1 MKTLLFL
8 LLFSLHLFAFDNRHL
23 LMNSIMD
30 DAIRI
35 GNGPNI
41 YYAFVDPLCP
51 KSQRF
56 ITMIN
61 ERKDLQH
68 KNAYY
73 IFLYRLPSFDSDEYI
88 YYIYQS
94 HDPLAAL
101 KEIMIEQEYDKA
113 DLLDVQETTRAK
125 IDNIAEVGKQLKMK
139 RRPYLLIF
147 DEGSKYC
154 RVSEGTAPCLEENS
168 FDE

>member
-8 LLFSLHLFAFDNRHL
+8 FIISLNLSAFGNRQV
-23 LMNSIMD
+23 LMDSIIH

-41 YYAFVDPLCP
+41 YYAFVDPLCS

-56 ITMIN
+56 IAIIN
-61 ERKDLQH
+61 ERKDLQK

-73 IFLYRLPSFDSDEYI
+73 IFLYRLPSFDSEEYI

-94 HDPLAAL
+94 HDPLRAL
-101 KEIMIEQEYDKA
+101 KEIMIDQEYDKV
-113 DLLDVQETTRAK
+113 DIIDVHKVTRIK
-125 IDNIAEVGKQLKMK
+125 IDNIAEVGQKLKMK

-168 FDE
+168 FHE